1 MYKSSCLIFLHSTTS
16 TLQRI
21 KIEKERKKVKENFV
35 FKLAR
40 EAHFI
45 DGHVQQK
52 NSKTFKFV
60 TSDIIKK
67 ENRMKIEGQK
77 IKSPEG
83 TWFYKQSFKE

>member
-1 MYKSSCLIFLHSTTS
+1 MCFSMYKSSCLIFLHSTTS

-21 KIEKERKKVKENFV
+21 KIEKERKKLRKNFA

-45 DGHVQQK
+45 DGHVTAK

-67 ENRMKIEGQK
+67 E
-77 IKSPEG
+77 
-83 TWFYKQSFKE
+83 KQDED